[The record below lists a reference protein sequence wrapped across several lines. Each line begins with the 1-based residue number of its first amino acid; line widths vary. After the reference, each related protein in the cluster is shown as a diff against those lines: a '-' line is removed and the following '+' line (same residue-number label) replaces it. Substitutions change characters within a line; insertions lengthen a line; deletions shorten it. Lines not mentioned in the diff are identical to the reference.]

1 MLLEFSSALS
11 SNFWLLTSR
20 SQLFISSFI
29 KKRIISDSVRTQDMN
44 VSVSLMANKSIDEK
58 CQ

>member
-44 VSVSLMANKSIDEK
+44 VSVNLMANKSIDEK